1 MYEDL
6 LVNGTALSTIG
17 AIVSF
22 DGIRAEAPLRGS
34 NITIPGVAGDHYI
47 PKVRGAYVFTVPM
60 LLTGASLAAL
70 NDKIES
76 LRVLMNSGSSAL
88 ALVRHYT
95 TAGGGGTV
103 SQSASGDYL
112 SGLEPNI
119 IGWANS
125 NARIA
130 LDIVNLSGG
139 WT

>member
-6 LVNGTALSTIG
+6 LINGTALSTFG
-17 AIVSF
+17 GIVSF

-34 NITIPGVAGDHYI
+34 NITIPGLAGDVFV
-47 PKVRGAYVFTVPM
+47 PKVRSAYVFTVP
-60 LLTGASLAAL
+60 LLISGTSLANL
-70 NDKIES
+70 HDKIAT
-76 LRVLMNSGSSAL
+76 LKTLMNSGTTAL
-88 ALVRHYT
+88 SLERRYT

-103 SQSASGDYL
+103 SQTASGDYL
-112 SGLEPNI
+112 GGLEPNI

-125 NARIA
+125 NAKIA